1 MPLPLLELTTAA
13 GRVVFTP
20 YGAQVLSYVPTGGTD
35 LLWQTTPEFLQ
46 AAYAAGKP
54 LRGGVPLCWPWFSKH
69 PTVPLAPSHGFGRI
83 KPWQVV
89 EQEQTNATA
98 WAKLALSTD
107 GNDLGFPYIAK
118 AELLITLTE
127 GLTLALTTTNLGTTP
142 LPLAQALHT
151 YLRVGAIEQTTVA
164 GLAGLPRGHIT
175 PNLPLPPHEGL
186 LEFQA
191 ETELRY
197 ANVKDPLQVYDGAEN
212 RTVTVTNTG
221 CTEAVVW
228 NPWQEK
234 AATLDMAPDGYEYF
248 VCVEAANIQP
258 LLQLAPGASHTIAT
272 QLAVAKRLKLNALRF
287 VTSLACVGPPGA
299 DRE

>member
-20 YGAQVLSYVPTGGTD
+20 YGAQVLSYVPAGGTD
-35 LLWQTTPEFLQ
+35 LLWQTTPDFLQ

-69 PTVPLAPSHGFGRI
+69 PTVPSAPSHGFGRI
-83 KPWQVV
+83 KHWQVV
-89 EQEQTNATA
+89 EQEQTYATA
-98 WAKLALSTD
+98 RAKLALATD
-107 GNDLGFPYIAK
+107 GNDLGFPYVTK

-127 GLTLALTTTNLGTTP
+127 VLTLSLTTTNLGPTP
-142 LPLAQALHT
+142 LPLTQALHT
-151 YLRVGAIEQTTVA
+151 YVRVGALEQTTVA
-164 GLAGLPRGHIT
+164 GLAGLPRVHIT
-175 PNLPLPPHEGL
+175 PNLPLPPHEGPL
-186 LEFQA
+186 AFQA

-197 ANVKDPLQVYDGAEN
+197 ANVAGPLQVHDGAEH

-234 AATLDMAPDGYEYF
+234 AANLDMLPDGYRHF

-258 LLQLAPGASHTIAT
+258 ILQLAPGACHTIAT
-272 QLAVAKRLKLNALRF
+272 QLVVA
-287 VTSLACVGPPGA
+287 
-299 DRE
+299 